1 MDCPNCNSVLIKVE
15 RKNIEFEYCPECGG
29 FFLDADEWYVVK
41 CEFDLTSKID
51 DIMRVNSLTKIEEK
65 AKNCPICNDRMEK
78 INLGGLVLDRCVRQH
93 GVWFDKGELSDFINK
108 NAEQKNE
115 TIKFLGETFIR

>member
-1 MDCPNCNSVLIKVE
+1 MNCPNCNSVLIKVE

-29 FFLDADEWYVVK
+29 FFLDADEWYVIK

-65 AKNCPICNDRMEK
+65 AFYNCP
-78 INLGGLVLDRCVRQH
+78 NLDIVIDYSEYSIMVETDA
-93 GVWFDKGELSDFINK
+93 FKGCKSVSWK
-108 NAEQKNE
+108 K
-115 TIKFLGETFIR
+115 